1 MKYYESEQEKLHV
14 FKTFKN
20 GVDIGA
26 ILISRQ
32 WTNIIYLIGWSS
44 EEGRKLNV
52 NYLLL
57 WEALI
62 YFKSNF
68 DYERIQ
74 SLFSNL
80 SSLNIFELNENYF
93 DSKIIEKIHEADFI
107 LVSIPPINGED
118 IVFKHFKSELKK
130 IKAKWITYL
139 SATSVYGD
147 HNGEWVNEKSLT
159 KPTSENGISRLA
171 AEKKLSLIHI

>member
-1 MKYYESEQEKLHV
+1 MYIQDQRRDFKKLNPDLLKKMKYYESEQEKLHV

-62 YFKSNF
+62 YFKSKGIKTF
-68 DYERIQ
+68 DLGGLIGGNHPIDFFKLGLNGDYYEN
-74 SLFSNL
+74 SG
-80 SSLNIFELNENYF
+80 E
-93 DSKIIEKIHEADFI
+93 FI
-107 LVSIPPINGED
+107 
-118 IVFKHFKSELKK
+118 
-130 IKAKWITYL
+130 
-139 SATSVYGD
+139 
-147 HNGEWVNEKSLT
+147 
-159 KPTSENGISRLA
+159 
-171 AEKKLSLIHI
+171 KL